1 MKLKIYFDDGCEKVG
16 YSVKMLVRRA
26 VLATLGHEGFDKDTE
41 VSVSFTD
48 DKGIR
53 AINRTYRNI
62 DEPTDVLSFPML
74 DFDDMDNTS
83 IGDIVISLERAAEQ
97 AEEFGHSFEREVAFL
112 TVHSTLH
119 LLGYDHMNEFDEKDM
134 RERQREIMKAMG
146 LEVKG

>member
-16 YSVKMLVRRA
+16 YSVKILVRRA
-26 VLATLGHEGFDKDTE
+26 VLAALEHEGFDKDTE

-83 IGDIVISLERAAEQ
+83 IGDIVISLERAAKQ